1 MRFVRKRSKSP
12 RVKATDRSEC
22 CESILRI
29 GYLAAREAPEGAFL
43 HAQTQEE
50 NSSPPGYFPSPPF
63 SGSQA
68 SLSPLFRSREKFDEA
83 GRPRDSTANSVI
95 PRSACKET
103 LPSRYSHSS
112 VTLNPPSLCFAKFE
126 HLFLRFA
133 SLPLPPP
140 LPCEFF
146 EMFLLESKNRGGGGG
161 GEKNSFEV
169 QVRDRSEKGGREIW
183 FGEGKRIQNRD
194 LVEIL
199 GPRLTG

>member
-1 MRFVRKRSKSP
+1 MLRKISTNLIPGSSFSGTLVRFDPRRKYLYIPSHPSICRVLFHVIFIVLVILAKLIKKKEKRRKKEDSRIVGNNQRTKYANERGNRAMRFVRKRSKSP

-83 GRPRDSTANSVI
+83 GRPRDSTANSPKRVQG
-95 PRSACKET
+95 
-103 LPSRYSHSS
+103 
-112 VTLNPPSLCFAKFE
+112 NPPLSIF
-126 HLFLRFA
+126 
-133 SLPLPPP
+133 S
-140 LPCEFF
+140 
-146 EMFLLESKNRGGGGG
+146 
-161 GEKNSFEV
+161 
-169 QVRDRSEKGGREIW
+169 
-183 FGEGKRIQNRD
+183 
-194 LVEIL
+194 
-199 GPRLTG
+199 